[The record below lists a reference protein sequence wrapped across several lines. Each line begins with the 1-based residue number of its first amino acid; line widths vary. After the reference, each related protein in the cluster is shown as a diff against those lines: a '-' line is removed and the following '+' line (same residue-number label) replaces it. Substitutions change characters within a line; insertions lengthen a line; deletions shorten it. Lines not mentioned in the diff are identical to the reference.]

1 VARPHTRR
9 PRVPAS
15 LRTLGRA
22 LGVPAGQ
29 VRTYWLQERTAIRRG
44 MTALLVAAFT
54 GMIAGLVLGG
64 ATETLE
70 ALPGLLL
77 LVPAAI
83 DMRGNI
89 YGALAS
95 RLSTAIHT
103 GEYERELR
111 WRGFLGRQVE
121 ASSLLTVGTSLV
133 IAVMAWVFAAALG
146 LTTIPVWHLV
156 VIATIGG
163 VLSSMLLLVVT
174 IVLSRLAQA
183 REWNMDDVA
192 APTITVAGDVLTIP
206 ALLLATL
213 LVRDQAFATGLGML
227 LAAIGAISLV
237 VGWRHRSEVVRRIVR
252 ESAVT
257 LAIAAAVGT
266 LAGTVLESRVESL
279 IDGPWLLVLI
289 PPFVATCGSLGGMLS
304 SRLASKLHLGLVEPR
319 WFPGSAALL
328 DSSLTFLFGLFAFT
342 ALGATTWGASLAAGL
357 APPGLLALLATG
369 LLAGVVSVVLLIA
382 VAYTTAAA
390 SYRFGLDPDN
400 EGIPIVTSAMDLL
413 GLLVLIAVVGLT
425 GIG

>member
-1 VARPHTRR
+1 M
-9 PRVPAS
+9 
-15 LRTLGRA
+15 LRTIGRA
-22 LGVPAGQ
+22 LGMPTGHVAA
-29 VRTYWLQERTAIRRG
+29 YWRQERTAIRRG
-44 MTALLVAAFT
+44 MSALLVAAFT

-121 ASSLLTVGTSLV
+121 ASSLLTVGTSV
-133 IAVMAWVFAAALG
+133 IIALMAWAFAAALG
-146 LTTIPVWHLV
+146 LTTISVWHLI
-156 VIATIGG
+156 VIATVGG
-163 VLSSMLLLVVT
+163 TLSSILLLIVT
-174 IVLSRLAQA
+174 IALSRLAQA

-213 LVRDQAFATGLGML
+213 LVRNQPLATALGVV
-227 LAAIGAISLV
+227 LAV
-237 VGWRHRSEVVRRIVR
+237 VGVGTLVLGWAHRSEVVRRIVR
-252 ESAVT
+252 ESAIT
-257 LAIAAAVGT
+257 LAVAVAVGT
-266 LAGTVLESRVESL
+266 LAGTVLESRVEDL

-304 SRLASKLHLGLVEPR
+304 SRLASKLHLGVIEPR
-319 WFPGSAALL
+319 WYPGAAALL
-328 DSSLTFLFGLFAFT
+328 DGSLTFLFGLFAFS
-342 ALGATTWGASLAAGL
+342 ALAVTTWGAALATGL
-357 APPGLLALLATG
+357 APPPMLALLGTG
-369 LLAGVVSVVLLIA
+369 LLAGVLCIVLLIA
-382 VAYTTAAA
+382 VAYTTASA

-413 GLLVLIAVVGLT
+413 GLLVLIGIVGLT